1 MTGCEVEESKI
12 MRGRFDSGI
21 YDPQT
26 SALMKSALGSAWTQ
40 VDPDP
45 RDAEI
50 IRLTLAGAII
60 DLVDAGIT
68 AHDAL
73 VEGALKAL
81 DSAKRA
87 TRDVVQKSSGSAHVA
102 PRLIGK

>member
-1 MTGCEVEESKI
+1 MMPE
-12 MRGRFDSGI
+12 RFDFGI
-21 YDPQT
+21 YCPQT
-26 SALMKSALGSAWTQ
+26 SDLMNSALNSAWTQ

-45 RDAEI
+45 RDTEL

-68 AHDAL
+68 SHDAL

-87 TRDVVQKSSGSAHVA
+87 TRDVIQKSPGSAIVA
-102 PRLIGK
+102 PPSMGK

>member
-1 MTGCEVEESKI
+1 MMPE
-12 MRGRFDSGI
+12 RFDSGI
-21 YDPQT
+21 YGPQT
-26 SALMKSALGSAWTQ
+26 SALMKSALNSAWTQ

-45 RDAEI
+45 RDAEL

-68 AHDAL
+68 SHDAL

-87 TRDVVQKSSGSAHVA
+87 TRDVIQKSSGSAIVA
-102 PRLIGK
+102 PPSMGK

>member
-1 MTGCEVEESKI
+1 MMPE
-12 MRGRFDSGI
+12 RFDSGI
-21 YDPQT
+21 YEPQT
-26 SALMKSALGSAWTQ
+26 AALMRSALNSAWTQ

-45 RDAEI
+45 RDAEL

-68 AHDAL
+68 SHDAL
-73 VEGALKAL
+73 VEGARKAL

-87 TRDVVQKSSGSAHVA
+87 TRDVIQKSPGSAIVA
-102 PRLIGK
+102 PPSMGK

>member
-1 MTGCEVEESKI
+1 MMPE
-12 MRGRFDSGI
+12 RFDSGI
-21 YDPQT
+21 YGPQT
-26 SALMKSALGSAWTQ
+26 SALMKSALNNAWTQ

-45 RDAEI
+45 RDAEL

-68 AHDAL
+68 SHDAL

-87 TRDVVQKSSGSAHVA
+87 TRDVIQKSSGSAIVA
-102 PRLIGK
+102 PPSMGK